1 MARSPSQLKGV
12 IAVAR
17 PPLLANSV
25 AHRFDSVLVGAHGNV
40 SALELRYPFL
50 TFAAA
55 GCGYLLPSQAVC
67 LFLSLLPLTWIDYS
81 MNSAI
86 ILAQSCI
93 RDPRPLRWFQLQYFL
108 EVGNGNMASALFNPL
123 QQLLAIGSSDRQ
135 TGGPVS
141 QPPHPVLHV
150 SRFGVIP
157 KRHHPG
163 KWRLI
168 LDLSSP
174 AGHSAN
180 DGIAGEHFSLHYM
193 DVDEITAGMRLGRGS
208 LMAKLDVQM
217 HTSLGM
223 VAASS
228 STPSG
233 LCWPTSRFL
242 QMPLGFL
249 VTEQLYRVTGFQAP
263 RSQNRSLSP
272 LSTSTVKHLFPM
284 VVAAYLRGPPMGL
297 KRVNVREFCGLV
309 LQEPPAIMS

>member
-12 IAVAR
+12 TAVAR

-25 AHRFDSVLVGAHGNV
+25 AHRFDSVLVGAHSNF

-50 TFAAA
+50 TFSAA
-55 GCGYLLPSQAVC
+55 GSGYLLPSQAVC

-150 SRFGVIP
+150 SRFSVIP

-168 LDLSSP
+168 LDLLSP
-174 AGHSAN
+174 ACHSVN
-180 DGIAGEHFSLHYM
+180 DGIADEHFISTLHGCRWDYCGHAAGAGFSYGEIGCANAYHIVPANTKDWQLSCIKWGSAF
-193 DVDEITAGMRLGRGS
+193 DVD
-208 LMAKLDVQM
+208 
-217 HTSLGM
+217 M
-223 VAASS
+223 VL
-228 STPSG
+228 PF
-233 LCWPTSRFL
+233 R
-242 QMPLGFL
+242 
-249 VTEQLYRVTGFQAP
+249 
-263 RSQNRSLSP
+263 
-272 LSTSTVKHLFPM
+272 
-284 VVAAYLRGPPMGL
+284 
-297 KRVNVREFCGLV
+297 GLV
-309 LQEPPAIMS
+309 SSIYLHM